1 MNKFAARST
10 SEMWWD
16 STIDIF
22 DQAFKHFYRVGQEI
36 ACLVPIGIGNIALS
50 RSEVWS
56 TLRKFSPNKRKTA
69 SQIPRG
75 VISQTLS
82 LILYEIQYKTPLV
95 SVLRTLRNPLII
107 NTMEN

>member
-1 MNKFAARST
+1 MVIDQVNAINKFAARST

-36 ACLVPIGIGNIALS
+36 ACLAPFGIGNIALS

-56 TLRKFSPNKRKTA
+56 TLERKR
-69 SQIPRG
+69 
-75 VISQTLS
+75 
-82 LILYEIQYKTPLV
+82 Y
-95 SVLRTLRNPLII
+95 LII
-107 NTMEN
+107 AVNLIHI